1 MPTKYIHEPWM
12 APLAV
17 QKASNCIIGQD
28 YPDRLCDHIER
39 RKVCLERLKDVC
51 HQIQGTNSSS
61 RDIAD
66 VVD

>member
-28 YPDRLCDHIER
+28 YPGRLCDHIER

-51 HQIQGTNSSS
+51 QQIQGTNSSS